1 LKKDG
6 SRLEDVG
13 PWLKLNMA
21 PLLPVQLHALIS
33 DFGSPVEVL
42 EASYEAIGKSLGIK
56 EDRARDLIEK
66 IRRIDVDKEIE
77 EIGIRGIKIVTYM
90 DSTYPS
96 CLKAIFDPPLVLYI
110 LGKFPFPDKNNLA
123 IVGSRQATLYG
134 RLMANSL
141 AKEIAGFGVSIVSGM
156 ARGID
161 TAAHRGALE
170 GGGWTIAVLG
180 SGLDIV
186 YPAENAWLMKEIVA
200 SGTVISE
207 FPLGTRPLRQNFP
220 RRNRIIAGLSMGV
233 VVIEATRRSGA
244 LITTEYALENGREV
258 FAVPGRIDSRY
269 SEGTNSLIKQGAK
282 LVTNVRDILEE
293 FSHIS
298 PLDEEPSNK
307 KGEKNLR
314 VTLEGD
320 ELRVFEFLDFEP
332 RHIEAIIHDLGI
344 PVQRVVTAL
353 TGLEIKELA
362 RQLQGKMFIKK
373 NRWA

>member
-1 LKKDG
+1 MKKDG

-21 PLLPVQLHALIS
+21 PLLPAQLHTLIS
-33 DFGSPVEVL
+33 DFGSPMEAL
-42 EASYEAIGKSLGIK
+42 EASYEAIGKTLGIK

-66 IRRIDVDKEIE
+66 IRRIDVAKEIE
-77 EIGIRGIKIVTYM
+77 EIRARGIKIVTYM
-90 DSTYPS
+90 DSAYPS

-170 GGGWTIAVLG
+170 GDGWTIAVLG

-233 VVIEATRRSGA
+233 VVIEATKRSGA

-332 RHIEAIIHDLGI
+332 RHIEAITYDLGI

-373 NRWA
+373 NCRA